1 MTDAM
6 DLATHAL
13 RGAGGGAFVWAV
25 LKTAEAAPAGVAA
38 TVIAL
43 PIAIAAGTFAM
54 AAHQSPAFVAEASL
68 RGAQALPALLVF
80 VVTAAR
86 LFPRLSAGP
95 LIGTAMAAWF
105 AAICVLTAG
114 PAWPLG
120 VSAAVLAAMLLLS
133 SLALPFDL
141 ALSPPGRAAGPA
153 RRIWPVALQAA
164 LLVMVI
170 GLFARVLGPR
180 WSAVLTA
187 IPVAM
192 ITVTYGLKSRG
203 TPGWAA
209 TYQSARLAGPTLF
222 VYLATV
228 ALAAP
233 RWGGLAAAAA
243 GLLPSAATA
252 VAATSLRHRLFPRT
266 PA

>member
-1 MTDAM
+1 MIALA
-6 DLATHAL
+6 DLATHLL
-13 RGAGGGAFVWAV
+13 RGLGCGVFVWAV

-43 PIAIAAGTFAM
+43 PIAIAAGVFAM
-54 AAHQSPAFVAEASL
+54 AAHQSPEFVAEAGL

-80 VVTAAR
+80 VITAAR
-86 LFPRLSAGP
+86 LFPRLGAAA
-95 LIGTAMAAWF
+95 LIAVAMAAWLVTVV
-105 AAICVLTAG
+105 IVTAG

-120 VSAAVLAAMLLLS
+120 LSAAVLAASLLLS
-133 SLALPFDL
+133 GFVLPFDL
-141 ALSPPGRAAGPA
+141 ALAAPSKLAGPA

-164 LLVMVI
+164 VIVVVI
-170 GLFARVLGPR
+170 GLFARTLGPR
-180 WSAVLTA
+180 WSAVLTS

-192 ITVTYGLKSRG
+192 ITVTLGLKSRG
-203 TPGWAA
+203 NPGWAA

-233 RWGGLAAAAA
+233 HWGGLMAATA
-243 GLLPSAATA
+243 GLLPSAAA
-252 VAATSLRHRLFPRT
+252 AIAATSLRHRLFPRT